1 MASRR
6 KKRKQQDIDPLGGF
20 SIEQLFGL
28 APVMVDEKK
37 QSIVGRVL
45 GAPFKVLGA
54 LLMLP
59 FRLLAIAIKLPVRA
73 IKAILPPWKRTS
85 DN

>member
-20 SIEQLFGL
+20 SLEQLLGL
-28 APVMVDEKK
+28 DPVVALENK
-37 QSIVGRVL
+37 QSIIGRIL

-59 FRLLAIAIKLPVRA
+59 FRLLAMLIKVPVRA
-73 IKAILPPWKRTS
+73 IKAILPPYGNRK
-85 DN
+85 N